1 MPSKYV
7 LQQRGASGLENKA
20 EVPALENGKI
30 DMSWLPV
37 VGESGAAI
45 IARGSNAN
53 GEWVRWEDGT
63 QVCYRNYSVS
73 MSIEASIGNLFYN
86 SGGIAAT
93 YPASFVSLPS
103 ILVSTADADE
113 TTRTYFCGLGSG
125 GSVTRT
131 PAIYVLRPASTPDVT
146 VNITYLAI
154 GRWK

>member
-20 EVPALENGKI
+20 EIPALENGKI

-63 QVCYRNYSVS
+63 QVCYATTGDITPSW
-73 MSIEASIGNLFYN
+73 
-86 SGGIAAT
+86 SGGTGVWLTNTGVIFPAAFIST
-93 YPASFVSLPS
+93 PKVLSQMLDGLVGSRGTFVG
-103 ILVSTADADE
+103 LVNA
-113 TTRTYFCGLGSG
+113 TTT
-125 GSVTRT
+125 SVTL
-131 PAIYVLRPASTPDVT
+131 YVRAVSSNNETIFR
-146 VNITYLAI
+146 ITYLAI

>member
-7 LQQRGASGLENKA
+7 LQQRGASGLKTKA
-20 EVPALENGKI
+20 EFPALENGKI

-63 QVCYRNYSVS
+63 QVCCGNPSHSFNTTDIEQIVTITFPATFANANVCGAAYLYSYPGRKMIVTNYRPSATTLNIIFYG
-73 MSIEASIGNLFYN
+73 IEGAP
-86 SGGIAAT
+86 T
-93 YPASFVSLPS
+93 
-103 ILVSTADADE
+103 STSPVA
-113 TTRTYFCGLGSG
+113 
-125 GSVTRT
+125 
-131 PAIYVLRPASTPDVT
+131 LRW
-146 VNITYLAI
+146 LAI

>member
-7 LQQRGASGLENKA
+7 LQQRGASGLNTVA
-20 EVPALENGKI
+20 EIPALENGKI

-63 QVCYRNYSVS
+63 QVCSMKSSVTPEQS
-73 MSIEASIGNLFYN
+73 ASIGGDFTFPAVFTSAPVLSATVNAIISQSNAGAVILEAEVLSSSTYRVKIQTIQ
-86 SGGIAAT
+86 SGGNMIA
-93 YPASFVSLPS
+93 VSN
-103 ILVSTADADE
+103 
-113 TTRTYFCGLGSG
+113 
-125 GSVTRT
+125 
-131 PAIYVLRPASTPDVT
+131 
-146 VNITYLAI
+146 NITFCAITI

>member
-1 MPSKYV
+1 MPTKLV

-20 EVPALENGKI
+20 EIPALENGKI

-63 QVCYRNYSVS
+63 QVCISVQTTLPPGGLNQDYVVDVTHPAVFTSALISVISTIGAQSGGYEPIGDFYANGPVLTSSATKTRVS
-73 MSIEASIGNLFYN
+73 MYSYK
-86 SGGIAAT
+86 AAISREI
-93 YPASFVSLPS
+93 YFK
-103 ILVSTADADE
+103 ILT
-113 TTRTYFCGLGSG
+113 
-125 GSVTRT
+125 
-131 PAIYVLRPASTPDVT
+131 
-146 VNITYLAI
+146 I

>member
-7 LQQRGASGLENKA
+7 LQQRGASGLETKA

-63 QVCYRNYSVS
+63 QVCWGSKTLTISTSLNGNIYLMTVN
-73 MSIEASIGNLFYN
+73 SILF
-86 SGGIAAT
+86 
-93 YPASFVSLPS
+93 PASFISAPVCVLSADYDDLNLTWANCHAVFS
-103 ILVSTADADE
+103 GSFNMTIYTTVQKTSTQG
-113 TTRTYFCGLGSG
+113 TIRF
-125 GSVTRT
+125 
-131 PAIYVLRPASTPDVT
+131 
-146 VNITYLAI
+146 LAI

>member
-20 EVPALENGKI
+20 EIPALENGKI

-63 QVCYRNYSVS
+63 QVCWIPTLTAQAENSVYVALVWTFPAAFLNNNVVPYAVFTTAIPGTPFFLYRAITSSTSTTFAFRSYDGNA
-73 MSIEASIGNLFYN
+73 AS
-86 SGGIAAT
+86 
-93 YPASFVSLPS
+93 
-103 ILVSTADADE
+103 
-113 TTRTYFCGLGSG
+113 GSG
-125 GSVTRT
+125 TCCT
-131 PAIYVLRPASTPDVT
+131 
-146 VNITYLAI
+146 LAI

>member
-1 MPSKYV
+1 MADKYIV
-7 LQQRGASGLENKA
+7 QRRTASGLEMVA
-20 EVPALENGKI
+20 ELPCLENGKVGL
-30 DMSWLPV
+30 SWLPV
-37 VGESGAAI
+37 VGTMGSAI
-45 IARGSNAN
+45 IERGSNAN
-53 GEWVRWEDGT
+53 GEYVKFADGT

-73 MSIEASIGNLFYN
+73 MSIEASVGNLFYN

-131 PAIYVLRPASTPDVT
+131 PAIYVLRPVSTPDVT
-146 VNITYLAI
+146 VNIMYLAI